1 MACVLAA
8 VEVVVGMGREDS
20 TVGSRSRV
28 DRTEEVVGN
37 KHLAWVRF
45 HVRYHVR
52 YHVHVRDRDLVLP
65 SLWW

>member
-1 MACVLAA
+1 MACVLAV
-8 VEVVVGMGREDS
+8 VEEVVGMGREDS
-20 TVGSRSRV
+20 TVGSRSRG

>member
-1 MACVLAA
+1 MACVLAV

-45 HVRYHVR
+45 HVRC
-52 YHVHVRDRDLVLP
+52 HVHVRDRDLVLP